1 MKYILAV
8 GIIFQKYK
16 KPMEVTI
23 RSKKFI
29 DSFEIEKDIGCKDHP
44 EARFET
50 TVGPGYYVARDRGD
64 FPYLD
69 IPKKFFFYEIDDG
82 AVGGKILLS
91 FDCEDNNY
99 TNGFMTKTSMFKLR
113 MISLIPKPFFAHYHK
128 TKGQHRFFKRLQE
141 RSCRKV
147 YKDPDSVWPYNRKN
161 WAWSSADTK
170 LDTEHLHIDRKPP
183 WIGGKI
189 QVEIPVIKKF
199 GVKMFDPYSD
209 RKYGFVLSNMFCYKS
224 IFEKYYKLN
233 MLNED

>member
-91 FDCEDNNY
+91 FD
-99 TNGFMTKTSMFKLR
+99 
-113 MISLIPKPFFAHYHK
+113 
-128 TKGQHRFFKRLQE
+128 
-141 RSCRKV
+141 
-147 YKDPDSVWPYNRKN
+147 
-161 WAWSSADTK
+161 
-170 LDTEHLHIDRKPP
+170 
-183 WIGGKI
+183 
-189 QVEIPVIKKF
+189 
-199 GVKMFDPYSD
+199 
-209 RKYGFVLSNMFCYKS
+209 
-224 IFEKYYKLN
+224 
-233 MLNED
+233 